1 MTGPDDLCRNGE
13 HYPDPTAGAAIR
25 SAEPRTLDPEVERA
39 SDMVRQIKAL
49 LAKNGYRLIERVKFE
64 DIYTGREWV

>member
-1 MTGPDDLCRNGE
+1 MTGPDDLSRNGE
-13 HYPDPTAGAAIR
+13 HYSDPTAGAAIR
-25 SAEPRTLDPEVERA
+25 SAEPRALDPEVERA

-49 LAKNGYRLIERVKFE
+49 LAKNGCRLVERVKFE

>member
-1 MTGPDDLCRNGE
+1 MDENGSLYRNGE
-13 HYPDPTAGAAIR
+13 QYADPTAGAAIK
-25 SAEPRTLDPEVERA
+25 SAEPKKGDPEVERA

-64 DIYTGREWV
+64 DIYTGREWA

>member
-1 MTGPDDLCRNGE
+1 MAGPDDLCRNGE

-39 SDMVRQIKAL
+39 SDMVRQIKAQ

-64 DIYTGREWV
+64 DIYTGRKWV

>member
-1 MTGPDDLCRNGE
+1 MAGPDDLYRNGE

-25 SAEPRTLDPEVERA
+25 SAESRTLDPEVERA

-49 LAKNGYRLIERVKFE
+49 LAENGYRLIERVKFE
-64 DIYTGREWV
+64 DVYTGREWV